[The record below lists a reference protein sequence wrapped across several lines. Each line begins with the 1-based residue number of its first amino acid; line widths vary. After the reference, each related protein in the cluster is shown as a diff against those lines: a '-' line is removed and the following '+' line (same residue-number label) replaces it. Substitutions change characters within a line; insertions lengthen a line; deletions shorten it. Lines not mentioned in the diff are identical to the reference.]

1 MQLSSLIIYSLDPKP
16 CSALSRKN
24 GISGNLGTS
33 LRGKIKDAEGFGRLG
48 DKWEGGEPGRDSFK
62 KPGTGQLLGLHLE
75 SRSETQLAKER
86 QPNRLNE
93 LPLIFC

>member
-48 DKWEGGEPGRDSFK
+48 DKWERGNQGGTPSRNQE
-62 KPGTGQLLGLHLE
+62 LG
-75 SRSETQLAKER
+75 SCWAC
-86 QPNRLNE
+86 
-93 LPLIFC
+93 I